1 MSLIDK
7 YPEFWKD
14 SSLTVKIIDAMGAE
28 TEILRGALA
37 DLLAQCNVATA
48 TWGLDLW
55 EKQLGL
61 ETDVEKDLDFRRTRV
76 ISRLR
81 GTGTV
86 TVAMIQNVAESF
98 SNGEV
103 AVIEDAANYHF
114 DIKFVGTIGI
124 PPNIDDL
131 TAAINEI
138 KPAHLTY
145 AYIYVYNTH
154 GNLAAYTHAQLAAY
168 THAQLRE
175 GTLA

>member
-14 SSLTVKIIDAMGAE
+14 SALTVKIIDAMGAE

-55 EKQLGL
+55 ERQLGL

-124 PPNIDDL
+124 PPNMDDL
-131 TAAINEI
+131 TAVINEI

-154 GNLAAYTHAQLAAY
+154 GKLAAYTHAQLAAY

>member
-1 MSLIDK
+1 
-7 YPEFWKD
+7 
-14 SSLTVKIIDAMGAE
+14 
-28 TEILRGALA
+28 
-37 DLLAQCNVATA
+37 
-48 TWGLDLW
+48 
-55 EKQLGL
+55 
-61 ETDVEKDLDFRRTRV
+61 
-76 ISRLR
+76 
-81 GTGTV
+81 
-86 TVAMIQNVAESF
+86 MIQNMAESF

-124 PPNIDDL
+124 PPNMDDL